1 MQEMILD
8 TDFLARIA
16 PYIEP
21 LTDEERSI
29 YIAEGEESVKIRAE
43 EGMPPGDYLQLV
55 ENIGLYLGKTT
66 GEGFESHY
74 QKISLPGSKTLLVI
88 QLPGGG
94 NLNVFLT
101 PVGKMILDTG
111 YGCYYKDCER
121 MLKTI
126 GAGDFSDVGFVVC
139 THGDADHCGAS
150 GYFPVAPIMHPVT
163 RALLDSGTRGYA
175 SPNGRE
181 ILEKFYTTTIN
192 TYSRM
197 YVPDEVRLCKTE
209 PIRKHGLFS
218 IIDEFTFAGMRFEV
232 WASLGGH
239 IAGQI
244 FLYEPDEGLLF
255 TSDALL
261 NFATLTKERANYSSI
276 ADSMI
281 GSVNVNSETAR
292 TERREL
298 MRIAKEMDDN
308 LKKSGRRLLICCGH
322 GAVSILDEKGMLS
335 PYSEPW
341 YYSAKCC

>member
-1 MQEMILD
+1 MMLD
-8 TDFLARIA
+8 TGFLERIA

-21 LTDEERSI
+21 LTDEGRAE
-29 YIAEGEESVKIRAE
+29 YIAEGEESIKIRE
-43 EGMPPGDYLQLV
+43 KEGLSPRDYLQLV

-66 GEGFESHY
+66 GAGFDSHY
-74 QKISLPGSKTLLVI
+74 QKIPLTKDKTLLVI

-101 PVGKMILDTG
+101 PEGKMILDTG

-121 MLKTI
+121 MLNAV
-126 GAGDFSDVGFVVC
+126 GAGDFSDVKFVVC

-150 GYFPVAPIMHPVT
+150 GYFPVTPVMHPVT
-163 RALLDSGTRGYA
+163 KELLESGTRGYA

-197 YVPDEVRLCKTE
+197 NIPETVRYCKTE
-209 PIRKHGLFS
+209 PVRKHGLFPV
-218 IIDEFTFAGMRFEV
+218 IDEFEFAGMRFEV

-261 NFATLTKERANYSSI
+261 NFATLTKARADYSSI

-281 GSVNVNSETAR
+281 GSVNVNSDIAR

-298 MRIAKEMDDN
+298 MRITKELDDE

-335 PYSEPW
+335 PYSEPL
-341 YYSAKCC
+341 YYSAGSC

>member
-1 MQEMILD
+1 MLD
-8 TDFLARIA
+8 TNFLARIA

-21 LTDEERSI
+21 LTDEERAV
-29 YIAEGEESVKIRAE
+29 YIAEGEESVKIRKK
-43 EGMPPGDYLQLV
+43 EGLPPEDYLQLV
-55 ENIGLYLGKTT
+55 ENIGLYLGKTS
-66 GEGFESHY
+66 GEGFSSDY
-74 QKISLPGSKTLLVI
+74 QKISLPGNKTLLVI

-101 PVGKMILDTG
+101 PAGKMILDTG
-111 YGCYYKDCER
+111 YGCYYKDCEK
-121 MLKTI
+121 MITSI
-126 GAGDFSDVGFVVC
+126 GAGDFSDVKFVVC

-150 GYFPVAPIMHPVT
+150 GYFPVPPVMHPVT

-175 SPNGRE
+175 SPNGKE
-181 ILEKFYTTTIN
+181 LLEKFYTTTIN

-197 YVPDEVRLCKTE
+197 FVPDKVRLCKTE

-218 IIDEFTFAGMRFEV
+218 IIDEFTFADMHFEV

-244 FLYEPDEGLLF
+244 FLYEPDLGLFF

-261 NFATLTKERANYSSI
+261 NFATLTKARADYSSI

-292 TERREL
+292 IERREL
-298 MRIAKEMDDN
+298 MRISKELDDE

-322 GAVSILDEKGMLS
+322 GAVSILNENGMLS
-335 PYSEPW
+335 PYSEPLG
-341 YYSAKCC
+341 YPQKTC

>member
-1 MQEMILD
+1 MMLD
-8 TDFLARIA
+8 TGFLERIA

-21 LTDEERSI
+21 LTDERRAE
-29 YIAEGEESVKIRAE
+29 YIAEGEESIRIRE
-43 EGMPPGDYLQLV
+43 REGLSPREYLDLV
-55 ENIGLYLGKTT
+55 ENIGLYLDKTT
-66 GEGFESHY
+66 CEGFDSHY
-74 QKISLPGSKTLLVI
+74 QKIPLSKDKTLLVI

-94 NLNVFLT
+94 NMNVFQT
-101 PVGKMILDTG
+101 PEGKMILDTG

-126 GAGDFSDVGFVVC
+126 GEGDFSDVKVVVC

-150 GYFPVAPIMHPVT
+150 GYFPVTPVMHPVT
-163 RALLDSGTRGYA
+163 KALLESGTRGYA

-197 YVPDEVRLCKTE
+197 NVPETVRCCKTE
-209 PIRKHGLFS
+209 PVGKHGLFPV
-218 IIDEFTFAGMRFEV
+218 IDEFEYAGMRFEV

-261 NFATLTKERANYSSI
+261 NFATLTKERADYSSI
-276 ADSMI
+276 ADAMI
-281 GSVNVNSETAR
+281 GSVNVNSDIAR
-292 TERREL
+292 TERKEL
-298 MRIAKEMDDN
+298 MRICREIDGE
-308 LKKSGRRLLICCGH
+308 LKKDGRRLLICCGH

-335 PYSEPW
+335 PYSEPLH
-341 YYSAKCC
+341 YSACSC

>member
-1 MQEMILD
+1 MLD
-8 TDFLARIA
+8 TKFLARIA

-21 LTDEERSI
+21 LSDEERAI
-29 YIAEGEESVKIRAE
+29 YIAEGEESVKIRE
-43 EGMPPGDYLQLV
+43 KEGLPPENYLQLV
-55 ENIGLYLGKTT
+55 ENIGLYLGKTS
-66 GEGFESHY
+66 GEGFSSDY
-74 QKISLPGSKTLLVI
+74 QKISLPGNKTLLVI

-101 PVGKMILDTG
+101 PAGKMILDTG
-111 YGCYYKDCER
+111 YGCYYKDCEK
-121 MLKTI
+121 MLTLI
-126 GAGDFSDVGFVVC
+126 GAGDFSDVKFVVC

-150 GYFPVAPIMHPVT
+150 GYFPVPPVMHPVT

-175 SPNGRE
+175 SPNGKE
-181 ILEKFYTTTIN
+181 LLEKFYTTTIN

-197 YVPDEVRLCKTE
+197 FVPDKVRLCKTE
-209 PIRKHGLFS
+209 LIRKHGLFS
-218 IIDEFTFAGMRFEV
+218 IIDEFTFADMHFEV

-244 FLYEPDEGLLF
+244 FLYEPDLGLFF

-261 NFATLTKERANYSSI
+261 NFATLTKARADYSSI

-281 GSVNVNSETAR
+281 GSVNVNSEVAR

-298 MRIAKEMDDN
+298 MRISKELDDE

-322 GAVSILDEKGMLS
+322 GAVSILNEKGMLS
-335 PYSEPW
+335 PYSEPFS
-341 YYSAKCC
+341 YSPKTR

>member
-1 MQEMILD
+1 MLD
-8 TDFLARIA
+8 TNFLARIA

-21 LTDEERSI
+21 LTDEERAV
-29 YIAEGEESVKIRAE
+29 YIAEGEESVKIRKK
-43 EGMPPGDYLQLV
+43 EGLPPEDYLQLV
-55 ENIGLYLGKTT
+55 ENIGLYLGKTS
-66 GEGFESHY
+66 GEGFSSDY
-74 QKISLPGSKTLLVI
+74 QKISLPGNKTLLVI

-101 PVGKMILDTG
+101 PAGKMILDTG
-111 YGCYYKDCER
+111 YGCYYKDCEK
-121 MLKTI
+121 MITSI
-126 GAGDFSDVGFVVC
+126 GAGDFSDVKFVVC

-150 GYFPVAPIMHPVT
+150 GYFPVPPVMHPVT

-175 SPNGRE
+175 SPNGKE
-181 ILEKFYTTTIN
+181 LLEKFYTTTIN

-197 YVPDEVRLCKTE
+197 FVPDKVRLCKTE

-218 IIDEFTFAGMRFEV
+218 IIDEFTFADMHFEV

-244 FLYEPDEGLLF
+244 FLYEPDLGLFF

-261 NFATLTKERANYSSI
+261 NFATLTKARADYSSI

-292 TERREL
+292 IERREL
-298 MRIAKEMDDN
+298 MRISKELDDE

-322 GAVSILDEKGMLS
+322 GAVSILNENGMLS
-335 PYSEPW
+335 QYSEPLG
-341 YYSAKCC
+341 YPQKTC

>member
-1 MQEMILD
+1 MLD
-8 TDFLARIA
+8 TNFLARIA

-21 LTDEERSI
+21 LSDEERAI
-29 YIAEGEESVKIRAE
+29 YIAEGEESVKIRE
-43 EGMPPGDYLQLV
+43 KEGLPPEDYLQLV
-55 ENIGLYLGKTT
+55 ENIGLYLGKTS
-66 GEGFESHY
+66 GEGFSSDY

-101 PVGKMILDTG
+101 PAGKMILDTG
-111 YGCYYKDCER
+111 YGCYYKDCEK
-121 MLKTI
+121 MITSI
-126 GAGDFSDVGFVVC
+126 GAGDFSDVKFVVC

-150 GYFPVAPIMHPVT
+150 GYFPVPPVMHPVT

-175 SPNGRE
+175 SPNGKE
-181 ILEKFYTTTIN
+181 LLEKFYTTTIN

-197 YVPDEVRLCKTE
+197 FVPDKVRLCKTE

-218 IIDEFTFAGMRFEV
+218 IIDEFIFLDMHFEV

-244 FLYEPDEGLLF
+244 FLYEPDLGLFF

-261 NFATLTKERANYSSI
+261 NFATLTKARADYSSI

-281 GSVNVNSETAR
+281 GSVNVNSEVAR

-298 MRIAKEMDDN
+298 MRISKELDDE

-322 GAVSILDEKGMLS
+322 GAVSILNEKGMLA
-335 PYSEPW
+335 PYSEPFS
-341 YYSAKCC
+341 YSPKTR

>member
-1 MQEMILD
+1 MMLD

-21 LTDEERSI
+21 LTAEERAE
-29 YIAEGEESVKIRAE
+29 YIAEGEVSVKIRE
-43 EGMPPGDYLQLV
+43 REGISPKDYLQLV

-66 GEGFESHY
+66 GEGFESNY
-74 QKISLPGSKTLLVI
+74 QKIPLENGKTLLVI

-101 PVGKMILDTG
+101 PEGKMILDTG
-111 YGCYYKDCER
+111 YGCYYNDCER
-121 MLKTI
+121 MLRAV
-126 GAGDFSDVGFVVC
+126 GAGDFSDVKFVVC

-150 GYFPVAPIMHPVT
+150 GYFPVTPVMHPVT
-163 RALLDSGTRGYA
+163 KALLESGTRGYA

-197 YVPDEVRLCKTE
+197 NVPETVEYCKTE
-209 PIRKHGLFS
+209 QVGKRGLFPV
-218 IIDEFTFAGMRFEV
+218 IDSFSFADMQFEV

-244 FLYEPDEGLLF
+244 FLYEPREGLLF

-261 NFATLTKERANYSSI
+261 NFATLSKARADYSSI

-292 TERREL
+292 IERREL
-298 MRIAKEMDDN
+298 MRIAKEFDEEQ
-308 LKKSGRRLLICCGH
+308 KAAGKRLLICCGH

-335 PYSEPW
+335 PYSEPL
-341 YYSAKCC
+341 YYSAGSC

>member
-1 MQEMILD
+1 MLD
-8 TDFLARIA
+8 TNFLARIA

-21 LTDEERSI
+21 LTDEERAV
-29 YIAEGEESVKIRAE
+29 YIAEGEESVKIRKK
-43 EGMPPGDYLQLV
+43 EGLPPEDYLQLV
-55 ENIGLYLGKTT
+55 ENIGLYLGKTS
-66 GEGFESHY
+66 GEGFSSDY
-74 QKISLPGSKTLLVI
+74 QKISLPGNKTLLVI

-101 PVGKMILDTG
+101 PAGKMILDTG
-111 YGCYYKDCER
+111 YGCYYKDCEK
-121 MLKTI
+121 MITSI
-126 GAGDFSDVGFVVC
+126 GAGDFSDVKFVVC

-150 GYFPVAPIMHPVT
+150 GYFPVPPVMHPVT

-175 SPNGRE
+175 SPNGKE
-181 ILEKFYTTTIN
+181 LLEKFYTTTIN

-197 YVPDEVRLCKTE
+197 FVPDKVRLCKTE

-218 IIDEFTFAGMRFEV
+218 IIDEFTFADMHFEV

-244 FLYEPDEGLLF
+244 FLYEPDLGLFF

-261 NFATLTKERANYSSI
+261 NFATLTKARADYSSI

-292 TERREL
+292 IERREL
-298 MRIAKEMDDN
+298 MRIAKELDSE
-308 LKKSGRRLLICCGH
+308 LKRTGRRLLICCGH
-322 GAVSILDEKGMLS
+322 GAVSILDENGMLS
-335 PYSEPW
+335 PYSEPL
-341 YYSAKCC
+341 YYAAGSS

>member
-1 MQEMILD
+1 MLD
-8 TDFLARIA
+8 TNFLARIA

-21 LTDEERSI
+21 LTDEERAV
-29 YIAEGEESVKIRAE
+29 YIAEGEESVKIRKK
-43 EGMPPGDYLQLV
+43 EGLPPEDYLQLV
-55 ENIGLYLGKTT
+55 ENIGLYLGKTS
-66 GEGFESHY
+66 GEGFSSDY
-74 QKISLPGSKTLLVI
+74 QKISLPGNKTLLVI

-101 PVGKMILDTG
+101 PAGKMILDTG
-111 YGCYYKDCER
+111 YGCYYKDCEK
-121 MLKTI
+121 MITSI
-126 GAGDFSDVGFVVC
+126 GAGDFSDVKFVVC

-150 GYFPVAPIMHPVT
+150 GYFPVPPVMHPVT

-175 SPNGRE
+175 SPNGKE
-181 ILEKFYTTTIN
+181 LLEKFYTTTIN

-197 YVPDEVRLCKTE
+197 FVPDKVRLCKTE

-218 IIDEFTFAGMRFEV
+218 IIDEFTFADMHFEV

-244 FLYEPDEGLLF
+244 FLYEPDLGLFF

-261 NFATLTKERANYSSI
+261 NFATLTKARADYSSI

-292 TERREL
+292 IERREL
-298 MRIAKEMDDN
+298 MRIAKELDSE
-308 LKKSGRRLLICCGH
+308 LKLTGRRLLICCGH
-322 GAVSILDEKGMLS
+322 GAVSILDENGMLS
-335 PYSEPW
+335 PYSEPL
-341 YYSAKCC
+341 YYAAGSS

>member
-1 MQEMILD
+1 MMLD
-8 TDFLARIA
+8 TGFLERIA

-21 LTDEERSI
+21 LTAEERAE
-29 YIAEGEESVKIRAE
+29 YIAEGEVSVQIRDG
-43 EGMPPGDYLQLV
+43 EGIPPKDYLQLV
-55 ENIGLYLGKTT
+55 ENIGLYLGRTT
-66 GEGFESHY
+66 GAGFESHY
-74 QKISLPGSKTLLVI
+74 QRIPLSGEKTLLVI

-101 PVGKMILDTG
+101 PEGKMILDTG
-111 YGCYYKDCER
+111 YGCYYNDCER
-121 MLKTI
+121 MI
-126 GAGDFSDVGFVVC
+126 GAVGAGDFSDVKFVVC

-150 GYFPVAPIMHPVT
+150 GYFPVTPVMHPVT
-163 RALLDSGTRGYA
+163 KELLESGTRGYA

-197 YVPDEVRLCKTE
+197 NIPETVEYCKTE
-209 PIRKHGLFS
+209 EVRKCGLFPV
-218 IIDEFTFAGMRFEV
+218 IDEFEFAGMRFEV

-261 NFATLTKERANYSSI
+261 NFATLSKARADYSSI

-292 TERREL
+292 IERREL
-298 MRIAKEMDDN
+298 MRITKELDDE

-322 GAVSILDEKGMLS
+322 GAVSILDEKGMLA
-335 PYSEPW
+335 PYSEPL
-341 YYSAKCC
+341 YYSAGSC